1 VDSATL
7 TKPATTNHADT
18 LMNKQH
24 SANMVKQRYF
34 LQSAKEEK
42 GCDTVMQAGPYKAQS
57 HCVQVQNW
65 LTLYIN
71 I

>member
-1 VDSATL
+1 
-7 TKPATTNHADT
+7 
-18 LMNKQH
+18 MNKQH